1 MGSAFQQ
8 LTYRS
13 HSNIQ
18 RYEKLFHDSH
28 SNASLLNT
36 RRFATLKGSETRF
49 AELSSEFL
57 HPSTARLL
65 LLSTRS
71 RIQNNATSKKS
82 PTTQWRCCDAGATEV
97 SPSAVSFE
105 IVGSGPKSEN
115 STSPSAQTATPAL
128 RVPIDLGDRY
138 TEAGIEVV
146 KSLEEAEN
154 EILKVVVLPVENPPA
169 ETRQDGG
176 VSTLLSIPLED
187 SELSAT
193 AAATIVSEAAEA
205 IRPDRAGVLQSL
217 ESRPTLV
224 EDRPVNDATT
234 SEGTLFAESVAA
246 EKLDVLQ
253 DFGTS
258 ILIEEHNAINDGSL
272 QFLEADEQSA
282 KGILQQM
289 WDIIMFAGPALG
301 IWLSGPMMS
310 LIDTAVVG
318 NSSSLEL
325 AALGP
330 GTVFCDQLSYVFMFL
345 SVATSNLI
353 ATSLAKQDRSE
364 AAHHLSRLLFVA
376 LACGIGMFLLTG
388 AFSMQLLKAFVGPQN
403 VSLVPAAHTY
413 VKIRAL
419 AWPAVLVGMVAQ
431 SASLGMQD
439 SWSPLKVLAVAS
451 FANLSGDIFFCSV
464 LGYGIAGAAWTTMFS
479 QYIGGYLMLRSLNRK
494 GYNALALS
502 IPSSKEFAHM
512 IELAAP
518 VLLTMLSKVSFYSF
532 ITYLSTSL
540 GAVTLAAHQ
549 VMIGIYS
556 TCTVSGEPLCQT
568 AQSFMPALIQGTN
581 QNLSKA
587 RSLLKSLLLIGA
599 MCGVF
604 LGCVAICFPWVFPQ
618 VFTRDGAVISQMRA
632 VTVPFLWSLVMT
644 PPLLSLEGT
653 LLAGRDLKFLSLS
666 MVSCF
671 LGGSALLMVLKTQGF
686 GLQSFWWVLAS
697 FQSAR
702 FVMAFFRLHS
712 AKSVLRD
719 PQTVAKQSS
728 PHLKRT

>member
-1 MGSAFQQ
+1 MKSAPTISSPLLPPLLLPLLPDPNLRDLDRQ
-8 LTYRS
+8 LLALMAVHRADFLNRDRGGAKIFHGKAGQRS
-13 HSNIQ
+13 G
-18 RYEKLFHDSH
+18 
-28 SNASLLNT
+28 
-36 RRFATLKGSETRF
+36 RRFPQLR
-49 AELSSEFL
+49 
-57 HPSTARLL
+57 HP
-65 LLSTRS
+65 
-71 RIQNNATSKKS
+71 K
-82 PTTQWRCCDAGATEV
+82 
-97 SPSAVSFE
+97 
-105 IVGSGPKSEN
+105 
-115 STSPSAQTATPAL
+115 L
-128 RVPIDLGDRY
+128 R
-138 TEAGIEVV
+138 
-146 KSLEEAEN
+146 
-154 EILKVVVLPVENPPA
+154 
-169 ETRQDGG
+169 
-176 VSTLLSIPLED
+176 
-187 SELSAT
+187 
-193 AAATIVSEAAEA
+193 
-205 IRPDRAGVLQSL
+205 
-217 ESRPTLV
+217 
-224 EDRPVNDATT
+224 
-234 SEGTLFAESVAA
+234 
-246 EKLDVLQ
+246 
-253 DFGTS
+253 
-258 ILIEEHNAINDGSL
+258 
-272 QFLEADEQSA
+272 
-282 KGILQQM
+282 
-289 WDIIMFAGPALG
+289 W
-301 IWLSGPMMS
+301 
-310 LIDTAVVG
+310 LIDSDVF
-318 NSSSLEL
+318 
-325 AALGP
+325 GP
-330 GTVFCDQLSYVFMFL
+330 SQ
-345 SVATSNLI
+345 NI
-353 ATSLAKQDRSE
+353 
-364 AAHHLSRLLFVA
+364 FV
-376 LACGIGMFLLTG
+376 ID
-388 AFSMQLLKAFVGPQN
+388 
-403 VSLVPAAHTY
+403 
-413 VKIRAL
+413 
-419 AWPAVLVGMVAQ
+419 
-431 SASLGMQD
+431 SLGMQD

-494 GYNALALS
+494 GYNALTLS

-599 MCGVF
+599 VCGVF

-702 FVMAFFRLHS
+702 FVMAFIRLHS

-728 PHLKRT
+728 PHLKHT